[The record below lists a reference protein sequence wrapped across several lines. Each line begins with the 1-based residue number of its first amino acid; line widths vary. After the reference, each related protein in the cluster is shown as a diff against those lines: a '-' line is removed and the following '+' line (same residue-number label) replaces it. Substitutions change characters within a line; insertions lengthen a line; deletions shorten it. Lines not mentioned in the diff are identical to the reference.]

1 MPKSKH
7 HRKKKA
13 WSKVLKDKNRR
24 KARAKYNASPKRD
37 EERRKNVVL
46 NINST
51 YQNEQNNNI

>member
-1 MPKSKH
+1 MPKRKNN
-7 HRKKKA
+7 RKKKA

>member
-13 WSKVLKDKNRR
+13 WSKVLKEKNKR
-24 KARAKYNASPKRD
+24 KAIAKYNASPKRD